1 MPIHDPLPT
10 RADLA
15 DTMQRAAAA
24 EYGGDGADP
33 VPAFPRMT
41 CARLREW
48 VKAARPGARIVYA
61 RGRFV
66 DEHADVAMCRLAGAL
81 GPRGSGYLSL
91 HLTRPGPGQPIDYLA
106 VRTKRPVQ
114 PGAVL

>member
-1 MPIHDPLPT
+1 MPIHDPVPT
-10 RADLA
+10 PALD
-15 DTMQRAAAA
+15 D
-24 EYGGDGADP
+24 EGEP
-33 VPAFPRMT
+33 VPAFARMS

-61 RGRFV
+61 RGHFV
-66 DEHADVAMCRLAGAL
+66 DQHADTAMCRLAGEL

-91 HLTRPGPGQPIDYLA
+91 HLTRPGPGKPIDYLA
-106 VRTKRPVQ
+106 VRTKRPVL